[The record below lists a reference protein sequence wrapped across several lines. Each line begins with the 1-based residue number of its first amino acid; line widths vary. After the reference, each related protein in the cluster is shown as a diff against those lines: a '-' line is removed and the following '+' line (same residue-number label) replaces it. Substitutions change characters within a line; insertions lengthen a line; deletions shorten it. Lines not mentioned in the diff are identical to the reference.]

1 MNQSSPAPKNQPAA
15 PMTTRHLILGSLFLA
30 ALASG
35 RLHAQAPAAAAAPA
49 AAPATVANPAQGPI
63 VKTLRAQWQ
72 GVRDKVVNICDLIPE
87 DKLDFKAT
95 PDVRSFKDLVVH
107 IAGEGY
113 NFLRPLGSVPG
124 VTPPTNAE
132 LAALKT
138 KAELM
143 KALRDSFDWQGK
155 LIDSLTETAATELA
169 PGRGG
174 AAGTTPKWNAIVSL
188 LVDNMDHY
196 GNLVTYVRLNG
207 LVPPASAGRGG
218 RGGQRGAR
226 GPGGPGGPPA
236 PAAP

>member
-1 MNQSSPAPKNQPAA
+1 
-15 PMTTRHLILGSLFLA
+15 MTARPLTLGSLLLA

-35 RLHAQAPAAAAAPA
+35 QLHAQAPAAAPPAPA
-49 AAPATVANPAQGPI
+49 PAANPAQGPI
-63 VKTLRAQWQ
+63 VRTLRAQWQ
-72 GVRDKVVNICDLIPE
+72 GVRDKVINICDLIPE
-87 DKLDFKAT
+87 DKLDYKAT
-95 PDVRSFKDLVVH
+95 PEVRSFKDLIVH

-113 NFLRPLGSVPG
+113 SFLRPLGSVPG

-132 LAALKT
+132 IAALKT

-155 LIDSLTETAATELA
+155 IIDSLTEASATEIA

-174 AAGTTPKWNAIVSL
+174 APGTTPRWNAIVSL

-196 GNLVTYVRLNG
+196 GNLVTYVRING
-207 LVPPASAGRGG
+207 MVPPASVRGA
-218 RGGQRGAR
+218 RGGQGGGR
-226 GPGGPGGPPA
+226 GPGGPGAAPTAAPAAPA